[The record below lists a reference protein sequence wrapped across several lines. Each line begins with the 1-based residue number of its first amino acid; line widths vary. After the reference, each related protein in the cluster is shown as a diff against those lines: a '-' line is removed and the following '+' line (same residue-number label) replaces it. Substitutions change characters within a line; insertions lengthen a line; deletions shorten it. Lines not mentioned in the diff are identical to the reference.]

1 MKLFWTIPAIF
12 NTTVH
17 VRRNEQLIYVLR
29 IGICNVFIFVSFVFK
44 LSNLILIYLLLE
56 YWTKIFASRKWS
68 HVNYYLIMSLFRYVL

>member
-12 NTTVH
+12 NTTVQ

-56 YWTKIFASRKWS
+56 YWI
-68 HVNYYLIMSLFRYVL
+68 